1 MTVSH
6 TSLESGALTLGASLS
21 LRDRV
26 ARSLRASITAGEL
39 KAGRVYSVPTLAST
53 FGTSAT
59 PVREAMLTLSREQL
73 VEVVRNKG
81 FRVLEVGPAELA
93 QINEV
98 RLLLEPPAIASLAG
112 RLSPPELEGL
122 RAHVDQILEQAQ
134 RGNKA
139 GASAAA
145 FVFRDVL
152 LRLCRNDQLV
162 DFIVSLRT
170 RSRAGYPETSID
182 YSRFA
187 ATQYGLIDDLAAANK
202 QKVARTIAYEVSR
215 LGPTLR
221 QVASGS

>member
-1 MTVSH
+1 MSH

-215 LGPTLR
+215 HGPTLR
-221 QVASGS
+221 QVPSGS

>member
-1 MTVSH
+1 VSH
-6 TSLESGALTLGASLS
+6 TLLESGALTLGASLS

-112 RLSPPELEGL
+112 RLSPPELQGL

-170 RSRAGYPETSID
+170 RSRAGYPQTSID

-215 LGPTLR
+215 HGPTLR
-221 QVASGS
+221 QVPSGS

>member
-1 MTVSH
+1 MSH
-6 TSLESGALTLGASLS
+6 SSLESGALTLGASLS

-170 RSRAGYPETSID
+170 RSRAGYPQTSID

-215 LGPTLR
+215 LGPPLR
-221 QVASGS
+221 QVPSGS

>member
-1 MTVSH
+1 MSH
-6 TSLESGALTLGASLS
+6 TLLESGALTLGASLS

-170 RSRAGYPETSID
+170 RSRAGYPQTSID

-215 LGPTLR
+215 LGSTLR
-221 QVASGS
+221 QVPSGS

>member
-1 MTVSH
+1 MSH
-6 TSLESGALTLGASLS
+6 TLLESGALTLGASLS

-215 LGPTLR
+215 HGPTLR
-221 QVASGS
+221 QVPSGS